1 MIVPAGIE
9 LERIRRLV
17 LDVMKPHKPD
27 IIQLTQ
33 HVSGLKGI
41 IGVNS
46 VLIEMDQETENIKM
60 TLMGD
65 NIPYKKVKKVLE
77 EHGATVHSID
87 MVATGERVI
96 DEVATPQD

>member
-1 MIVPAGIE
+1 
-9 LERIRRLV
+9 
-17 LDVMKPHKPD
+17 MKPHKPNL
-27 IIQLTQ
+27 IKLTQ
-33 HVSGLKGI
+33 HVSALKGI
-41 IGVNS
+41 LGVNS

-65 NIPYKKVKKVLE
+65 SIPFEKVRKVLE
-77 EHGATVHSID
+77 EHGATIHSID